1 MMTDQ
6 NNLSALSYKIKISG
20 ATNLEM
26 RCQSVLLPGVN
37 LGTFQVATPFI
48 MMQEPTNFSYGSP
61 LVITFMVGENLAD
74 YLEVYNWMTGL
85 GQPDGFD
92 RPYNRKFSDASIM
105 ILNSAYKT
113 IFNVRFE
120 QIFPLALSQIEFSS
134 TLTEVQYIT
143 AQASFNFD
151 RFYYDKIEP

>member
-1 MMTDQ
+1 MEQ
-6 NNLSALSYKIKISG
+6 NNLSALSYKIKIAG

-26 RCQSVLLPGVN
+26 RCQSVTIPGLV
-37 LGTFQVATPFI
+37 LGTGQVATPFI
-48 MMQEPTNFSYGSP
+48 MMQEPGAINYGGP
-61 LVITFMVGENLAD
+61 LTITFSVGENLTD

-92 RPYNRKFSDASIM
+92 RPYNRKFSDASVM
-105 ILNSAYKT
+105 ILNSTYKS
-113 IFNVRFE
+113 IFNVRFT
-120 QIFPLALSQIEFSS
+120 QIFPLSISPIEFSS

-151 RFYYDKIEP
+151 RFYYDKLEP

>member
-1 MMTDQ
+1 MTEQ
-6 NNLSALSYKIKISG
+6 NNLSALSYKIKIAG

-26 RCQSVLLPGVN
+26 RCQSVTVPGIN
-37 LGTFQVATPFI
+37 LGTADVATPFI
-48 MMQEPTNFSYGSP
+48 RMQEPGGISYGGP
-61 LVITFMVGENLAD
+61 LTITFAVGENLTD

-92 RPYNRKFSDASIM
+92 RPYERKFSDASVM
-105 ILNSAYKT
+105 ILNSAYKS
-113 IFNVRFE
+113 IFNVRFTKL
-120 QIFPLALSQIEFSS
+120 FPLSISPIEFSS